1 MKECQH
7 MITPAMNM
15 GIPQYHAEGR
25 KAKSQVKMVI
35 LNSQVYPNTT
45 LGTSPKQWW
54 NQRNSEGALS
64 YIM

>member
-45 LGTSPKQWW
+45 LGTSPKQ
-54 NQRNSEGALS
+54 
-64 YIM
+64 